1 MSWQD
6 KFNDWELEKG
16 RDYFEMNKVL
26 FIDRDNNI
34 FTAQVAGS
42 DYYSE
47 YKVTTVIN
55 NKGEVTAQKCT
66 CPRYRDKG
74 YCKHIIA
81 TLFEIEKVFPDVLK
95 GSCKDTRY
103 TYINNPKSDIDIE
116 NLMGDYYMSE
126 ETYKRAKTICLNK
139 PNMILDNK
147 NFYDDDDV
155 AYNFFIGSGRDYVNF
170 KFTANRIILFN
181 CHCQECMR
189 RPYYERYKL
198 CANKAAALMMVE
210 DYFVDHKFDKTNRL
224 GQNFLDYSKEKRSS
238 NIMGRSESIH
248 LIPSFTFDRDKDE
261 YLIKFKA
268 GKDKL
273 LNIKDLSYFID
284 CYKRS
289 AKYDLSTKVTLDFS
303 KDDIAED
310 SKALFK
316 YLTDYIEESH
326 SFYNHI
332 NRRYYV
338 ANPSYSSISLDKTR
352 IDKLFDL
359 SYGREVELIYKEYD
373 EKDKSLINLSIV
385 NNDLPITISPEIVN
399 DKLESV
405 TISHPS
411 FSCFSGEKYK
421 YLIGPNRFSRIL
433 NDNEIVDVIYGLNGN
448 DIKIGASN
456 LGDFYYDILPKLKTY
471 QNLIIEDEDKIIENV
486 PVRPVFKFYLD
497 ALDGLVTCK
506 CDVYYKEDKY
516 NLLEDRGS
524 RDFEREKNVLEYL
537 LNDFEE
543 YKDDELCIK
552 NDDCLY
558 HLLTSLNELREYGEV
573 FSTARFDSLGV
584 KKKVKVSVGV
594 RVQSDL
600 LNLNLISNLEK
611 DELLAVLSSYKQKKK
626 YHRLRSGEFV
636 DMNDKDL
643 DKLLSLKEEMNIT
656 DKKFLKEDIKLP
668 SYRILSLNEELD
680 EFESIDVKRDKHFND
695 YVKRFENIDISS
707 YELPKD
713 LNADLRSYQVYGF
726 KWLNV
731 LYDCGFGG
739 ILADEMGL
747 GKTLQVISLLA
758 YRNKEKIKS
767 LIVTPASLVYNWYA
781 EFNKFAP
788 FIKVGMV
795 VGNKDERSALL
806 TRRHEYDVLIT
817 SYDLLKRDIDL
828 YSDISF
834 DVEIIDEAQYI
845 KNQTT
850 GAAKAVK
857 EIDSKKRFALT
868 GTPIENRLSELWSIF
883 NYLMP
888 DYLYSYEYFRKHFES
903 PIVNDGDEY
912 ASNMLKKMIGP
923 FILRRR
929 KMDVLKDLPEKIERV
944 YYANFDSRQ
953 KEIYDAQVMKIS
965 KLVENEDEKAFSTS
979 KIAILAELM
988 KVRQI
993 CCDPSLLLENY
1004 KGGSAKKDT
1013 CLQLIEESIDGGHK
1027 LLVFSQFTSMLEIL
1041 EEELN
1046 KKKIAYYKITGATD
1060 KKERLELCNKF
1071 NKDDVKVF
1079 LISLKAGGTGL
1090 NLIGADIVIHYD
1102 PWWNEAV
1109 ISQATDRTHRIG
1121 QTNTVTVY
1129 KLIAKDTLEEKIL
1142 KLQEDKQNLADEI
1155 LSGANTSLS
1164 SMSKDELLELL
1175 NGN

>member
-95 GSCKDTRY
+95 GSYKDTRY

-147 NFYDDDDV
+147 NFYDDDV
-155 AYNFFIGSGRDYVNF
+155 AYNFLIGSGRDYVNF
-170 KFTANRIILFN
+170 KFTVNRIILFN

-289 AKYDLSTKVTLDFS
+289 AKYDLSAKVTLDFS

-373 EKDKSLINLSIV
+373 EKDKSLINLSVV
-385 NNDLPITISPEIVN
+385 NNDLPITISPEIVD
-399 DKLESV
+399 DKLQSV

-421 YLIGPNRFSRIL
+421 YLIGPNKFSRIL

-471 QNLIIEDEDKIIENV
+471 QNLIIEDEDKIIKNV

-497 ALDGLVTCK
+497 ALDGLITCK

-524 RDFEREKNVLEYL
+524 RDFEREGVIINYL
-537 LNDFEE
+537 LEDFEE

-600 LNLNLISNLEK
+600 LNLNLISDLEK

-668 SYRILSLNEELD
+668 SYRILSLNEELN

-834 DVEIIDEAQYI
+834 DVEVIDEAQYI

-944 YYANFDSRQ
+944 YYANFDSKQ

>member
-1 MSWQD
+1 
-6 KFNDWELEKG
+6 
-16 RDYFEMNKVL
+16 MN
-26 FIDRDNNI
+26 
-34 FTAQVAGS
+34 
-42 DYYSE
+42 
-47 YKVTTVIN
+47 
-55 NKGEVTAQKCT
+55 
-66 CPRYRDKG
+66 
-74 YCKHIIA
+74 
-81 TLFEIEKVFPDVLK
+81 
-95 GSCKDTRY
+95 
-103 TYINNPKSDIDIE
+103 
-116 NLMGDYYMSE
+116 
-126 ETYKRAKTICLNK
+126 
-139 PNMILDNK
+139 
-147 NFYDDDDV
+147 
-155 AYNFFIGSGRDYVNF
+155 
-170 KFTANRIILFN
+170 
-181 CHCQECMR
+181 
-189 RPYYERYKL
+189 
-198 CANKAAALMMVE
+198 
-210 DYFVDHKFDKTNRL
+210 
-224 GQNFLDYSKEKRSS
+224 
-238 NIMGRSESIH
+238 
-248 LIPSFTFDRDKDE
+248 
-261 YLIKFKA
+261 
-268 GKDKL
+268 
-273 LNIKDLSYFID
+273 
-284 CYKRS
+284 
-289 AKYDLSTKVTLDFS
+289 
-303 KDDIAED
+303 
-310 SKALFK
+310 
-316 YLTDYIEESH
+316 
-326 SFYNHI
+326 
-332 NRRYYV
+332 
-338 ANPSYSSISLDKTR
+338 
-352 IDKLFDL
+352 
-359 SYGREVELIYKEYD
+359 
-373 EKDKSLINLSIV
+373 
-385 NNDLPITISPEIVN
+385 
-399 DKLESV
+399 
-405 TISHPS
+405 
-411 FSCFSGEKYK
+411 
-421 YLIGPNRFSRIL
+421 
-433 NDNEIVDVIYGLNGN
+433 
-448 DIKIGASN
+448 
-456 LGDFYYDILPKLKTY
+456 
-471 QNLIIEDEDKIIENV
+471 
-486 PVRPVFKFYLD
+486 
-497 ALDGLVTCK
+497 
-506 CDVYYKEDKY
+506 
-516 NLLEDRGS
+516 
-524 RDFEREKNVLEYL
+524 
-537 LNDFEE
+537 
-543 YKDDELCIK
+543 
-552 NDDCLY
+552 
-558 HLLTSLNELREYGEV
+558 
-573 FSTARFDSLGV
+573 
-584 KKKVKVSVGV
+584 
-594 RVQSDL
+594 
-600 LNLNLISNLEK
+600 
-611 DELLAVLSSYKQKKK
+611 
-626 YHRLRSGEFV
+626 
-636 DMNDKDL
+636 
-643 DKLLSLKEEMNIT
+643 
-656 DKKFLKEDIKLP
+656 
-668 SYRILSLNEELD
+668 
-680 EFESIDVKRDKHFND
+680 EFENIDVKRDKYFND
-695 YVKRFENIDISS
+695 YVKRFESIDISS

-713 LNADLRSYQVYGF
+713 LNADLRTYQVYGF

-806 TRRHEYDVLIT
+806 THRHEYDVLIT

-834 DVEIIDEAQYI
+834 DVEVIDEAQYI

-857 EIDSKKRFALT
+857 EINSKKRFALT

-953 KEIYDAQVMKIS
+953 KEIYDAQVIKIS

>member
-224 GQNFLDYSKEKRSS
+224 GQNFLDYSKEKCSS

-806 TRRHEYDVLIT
+806 TRRYEYDVLIT

-857 EIDSKKRFALT
+857 EINSKKRFALT

>member
-224 GQNFLDYSKEKRSS
+224 GQNFLDYSKEKCSS

-834 DVEIIDEAQYI
+834 DVEVIDEAQYI

-857 EIDSKKRFALT
+857 EINSKKRFALT

>member
-95 GSCKDTRY
+95 GSYKETRY
-103 TYINNPKSDIDIE
+103 SYINNPKSDIDIE
-116 NLMGDYYMSE
+116 NLMGEYYMSE

-147 NFYDDDDV
+147 SFYDDDV
-155 AYNFFIGSGRDYVNF
+155 AYNFLIGSGRDYVNF

-198 CANKAAALMMVE
+198 CVNKAVALMMVE
-210 DYFVDHKFDKTNRL
+210 DYFVHNKFDKTNRL

-238 NIMGRSESIH
+238 NTIGRSENIH

-261 YLIKFKA
+261 YLVKFKA

-273 LNIKDLSYFID
+273 LNIKDLSYFIN

-289 AKYDLSTKVTLDFS
+289 AKYDLSTKVTLDFN

-338 ANPSYSSISLDKTR
+338 ANPSYSSISLDKAR

-385 NNDLPITISPEIVN
+385 NNDLPITVSPEIVD

-405 TISHPS
+405 TISHPP

-421 YLIGPNRFSRIL
+421 YLIGPNKFSRIL

-497 ALDGLVTCK
+497 ALDGIVTCK
-506 CDVYYKEDKY
+506 CDVYYKEEKY

-524 RDFEREKNVLEYL
+524 RDFEREKDVLEYL

-552 NDDCLY
+552 NDECLY

-600 LNLNLISNLEK
+600 LNLNLISDLER

-668 SYRILSLNEELD
+668 SYRVLSLNEELN

-707 YELPKD
+707 YEVPKD

-788 FIKVGMV
+788 FIKVGMI
-795 VGNKDERSALL
+795 VGNKDERTALL
-806 TRRHEYDVLIT
+806 THKDEYDVLIT
-817 SYDLLKRDIDL
+817 SYDLLKRDIGL
-828 YSDISF
+828 YENISF
-834 DVEIIDEAQYI
+834 DVEVIDEAQYI

-857 EIDSKKRFALT
+857 EINSKKRFALT

-903 PIVNDGDEY
+903 PIVNDGDED

-944 YYANFDSRQ
+944 YYANFDSKQ

-965 KLVENEDEKAFSTS
+965 KLVENEDDKAFSTS

-993 CCDPSLLLENY
+993 CCDPSLLLEDY

>member
-34 FTAQVAGS
+34 ITAQVAGS

-95 GSCKDTRY
+95 GSYKDTRY

-147 NFYDDDDV
+147 NFYDDDV
-155 AYNFFIGSGRDYVNF
+155 AYNFLIGSGRDYVNF

-198 CANKAAALMMVE
+198 CANKAASLMMVE

-268 GKDKL
+268 SKDKL

-421 YLIGPNRFSRIL
+421 YLIGPNKFSRIL

-524 RDFEREKNVLEYL
+524 RDFEREGVIINYL
-537 LNDFEE
+537 LEDFEE

-600 LNLNLISNLEK
+600 LNLNLISDLER

-668 SYRILSLNEELD
+668 SYRILSLNEELN
-680 EFESIDVKRDKHFND
+680 EFESIDVKRDKLFDD
-695 YVKRFENIDISS
+695 YVKRFEQIDVSS
-707 YELPKD
+707 YSVPKD

-806 TRRHEYDVLIT
+806 THRHEYDVLIT

-834 DVEIIDEAQYI
+834 DVEVIDEAQYI

-1142 KLQEDKQNLADEI
+1142 KLQEDKKNLADEI

>member
-95 GSCKDTRY
+95 GSYKDTRY

-147 NFYDDDDV
+147 NFYDDDV

-421 YLIGPNRFSRIL
+421 YLIGPNKFSRIL

-471 QNLIIEDEDKIIENV
+471 QNLIIEDEDKIIKNV

-524 RDFEREKNVLEYL
+524 RDFEREGVIINYL
-537 LNDFEE
+537 LEDFEE

-600 LNLNLISNLEK
+600 LNLNLISNLER

-713 LNADLRSYQVYGF
+713 LNGDLRSYQVYGF

-806 TRRHEYDVLIT
+806 THRHEYDVLIT

>member
-95 GSCKDTRY
+95 GSYKDTRY

-147 NFYDDDDV
+147 NFYDDDV
-155 AYNFFIGSGRDYVNF
+155 AYNFLIGSGRDYVNF

-238 NIMGRSESIH
+238 NIMGRSESVH

-303 KDDIAED
+303 KDDMAED

-421 YLIGPNRFSRIL
+421 YLIGPNKFSRIL

-471 QNLIIEDEDKIIENV
+471 QNLIIEDEDKIIKNV

-506 CDVYYKEDKY
+506 CDVYYNEDKY

-524 RDFEREKNVLEYL
+524 RDFEREGVIINYL
-537 LNDFEE
+537 LEDFEE

-806 TRRHEYDVLIT
+806 THRHEYDVLIT

-834 DVEIIDEAQYI
+834 DVEVIDEAQYI

-857 EIDSKKRFALT
+857 EINSKKRFALT

-903 PIVNDGDEY
+903 PIVNDGDED

>member
-95 GSCKDTRY
+95 GSYKETRY

-116 NLMGDYYMSE
+116 NLMGEYYMSE

-147 NFYDDDDV
+147 SFYDDDV
-155 AYNFFIGSGRDYVNF
+155 AYNFLIGSGRDYVNF

-198 CANKAAALMMVE
+198 CVNKAVALMMVE
-210 DYFVDHKFDKTNRL
+210 DYFVHNKFDKTNRL

-238 NIMGRSESIH
+238 NIMGRSENIH

-261 YLIKFKA
+261 YLVKFKA

-273 LNIKDLSYFID
+273 LNIKDLSYFIN

-289 AKYDLSTKVTLDFS
+289 AKYDLSTKVTLDFN

-338 ANPSYSSISLDKTR
+338 ANPSYSSISLDKAR

-385 NNDLPITISPEIVN
+385 NNDLPITVSPEIVD

-405 TISHPS
+405 TISHPP

-421 YLIGPNRFSRIL
+421 YLIGPNKFSRIL

-497 ALDGLVTCK
+497 ALDGIVTCK

-516 NLLEDRGS
+516 NLLDKKGTRG
-524 RDFEREKNVLEYL
+524 FEREKIVLEYL

-543 YKDDELCIK
+543 YKDDELCIR
-552 NDDCLY
+552 NDECLY
-558 HLLTSLNELREYGEV
+558 HLLTSLSELREYGEV

-600 LNLNLISNLEK
+600 LNLNLISDLEK

-668 SYRILSLNEELD
+668 SYRILSLNEELN

-707 YELPKD
+707 YEVPKD

-788 FIKVGMV
+788 FIKVGMI
-795 VGNKDERSALL
+795 VGNKDERTALL
-806 TRRHEYDVLIT
+806 THKDEYDVLIT

-828 YSDISF
+828 YENISF
-834 DVEIIDEAQYI
+834 DVEVIDEAQYI

-857 EIDSKKRFALT
+857 EINSKKRFALT

-903 PIVNDGDEY
+903 PIVNDGDED

-944 YYANFDSRQ
+944 YYANFDSKQ

-965 KLVENEDEKAFSTS
+965 KLVENEDDKAFSTS

-1004 KGGSAKKDT
+1004 NGGSAKKDT

>member
-1 MSWQD
+1 
-6 KFNDWELEKG
+6 
-16 RDYFEMNKVL
+16 MNKVL

-600 LNLNLISNLEK
+600 LNLNLISDLEK

-636 DMNDKDL
+636 DTNDKDL
-643 DKLLSLKEEMNIT
+643 VKLLSLKEEMNIT

-788 FIKVGMV
+788 FIKV
-795 VGNKDERSALL
+795 
-806 TRRHEYDVLIT
+806 
-817 SYDLLKRDIDL
+817 
-828 YSDISF
+828 
-834 DVEIIDEAQYI
+834 
-845 KNQTT
+845 
-850 GAAKAVK
+850 
-857 EIDSKKRFALT
+857 
-868 GTPIENRLSELWSIF
+868 W
-883 NYLMP
+883 
-888 DYLYSYEYFRKHFES
+888 
-903 PIVNDGDEY
+903 
-912 ASNMLKKMIGP
+912 
-923 FILRRR
+923 
-929 KMDVLKDLPEKIERV
+929 
-944 YYANFDSRQ
+944 
-953 KEIYDAQVMKIS
+953 
-965 KLVENEDEKAFSTS
+965 
-979 KIAILAELM
+979 
-988 KVRQI
+988 
-993 CCDPSLLLENY
+993 
-1004 KGGSAKKDT
+1004 
-1013 CLQLIEESIDGGHK
+1013 
-1027 LLVFSQFTSMLEIL
+1027 
-1041 EEELN
+1041 
-1046 KKKIAYYKITGATD
+1046 
-1060 KKERLELCNKF
+1060 
-1071 NKDDVKVF
+1071 
-1079 LISLKAGGTGL
+1079 
-1090 NLIGADIVIHYD
+1090 
-1102 PWWNEAV
+1102 
-1109 ISQATDRTHRIG
+1109 
-1121 QTNTVTVY
+1121 
-1129 KLIAKDTLEEKIL
+1129 
-1142 KLQEDKQNLADEI
+1142 
-1155 LSGANTSLS
+1155 
-1164 SMSKDELLELL
+1164 
-1175 NGN
+1175 

>member
-55 NKGEVTAQKCT
+55 NKGEVTAKKCT

-95 GSCKDTRY
+95 GSYKDTRY

-147 NFYDDDDV
+147 NFYDDDV
-155 AYNFFIGSGRDYVNF
+155 AYNFLIGSGRDYVNF

-385 NNDLPITISPEIVN
+385 NNDLPITISPEIVD
-399 DKLESV
+399 DKLQSV

-421 YLIGPNRFSRIL
+421 YLIGPNKFSRIL

-497 ALDGLVTCK
+497 ALEGIVTCK

-516 NLLEDRGS
+516 NLLDKKET

-537 LNDFEE
+537 LEDFEE

-600 LNLNLISNLEK
+600 LNLNLISDLEK

-668 SYRILSLNEELD
+668 SYRILSLNEELND
-680 EFESIDVKRDKHFND
+680 FENIDVKRDKHFND
-695 YVKRFENIDISS
+695 YVKRFENIDVSS
-707 YELPKD
+707 YEVPKS

-795 VGNKDERSALL
+795 AGNKDERSALL
-806 TRRHEYDVLIT
+806 THRHEYDVLIT

-834 DVEIIDEAQYI
+834 DVEVIDEAQYI

-903 PIVNDGDEY
+903 PIVNDGDED

-993 CCDPSLLLENY
+993 CCDPSLLLEDY

>member
-95 GSCKDTRY
+95 GSYKDTRY

-147 NFYDDDDV
+147 NFYDDDV
-155 AYNFFIGSGRDYVNF
+155 AYNFLIGSGRDYVNF

-248 LIPSFTFDRDKDE
+248 LIPSFTFDKDKDE

-421 YLIGPNRFSRIL
+421 YLIGPNKFSRIL

-524 RDFEREKNVLEYL
+524 RDFEREGVIINYL
-537 LNDFEE
+537 LEDFEE

-552 NDDCLY
+552 NDECLY

-573 FSTARFDSLGV
+573 FSTARFDSLGF

-795 VGNKDERSALL
+795 VGNKDERSTLL
-806 TRRHEYDVLIT
+806 THRHEYDVLIT

-834 DVEIIDEAQYI
+834 DVEVIDEAQYI

>member
-95 GSCKDTRY
+95 GSYKDTRY

-147 NFYDDDDV
+147 NFYDDDV

-421 YLIGPNRFSRIL
+421 YLIEPNRFSRIL

-600 LNLNLISNLEK
+600 LNLNLISNLER

-668 SYRILSLNEELD
+668 SYRILSLNEELN

-695 YVKRFENIDISS
+695 YVKRFENIDVSS
-707 YELPKD
+707 YEVPES
-713 LNADLRSYQVYGF
+713 LNADLRTYQVYGF

-795 VGNKDERSALL
+795 VGNKDERSTLL
-806 TRRHEYDVLIT
+806 THRHEYDVLIT

>member
-95 GSCKDTRY
+95 GSYKDTRY

-147 NFYDDDDV
+147 NFYDDDV

-170 KFTANRIILFN
+170 KFTVNRIILFN

-238 NIMGRSESIH
+238 NIMGRSESVH

-289 AKYDLSTKVTLDFS
+289 AKYELSTKVTLDFS

-338 ANPSYSSISLDKTR
+338 ANPSYSTISLDKTR

-421 YLIGPNRFSRIL
+421 YLIGPNKFSRIL

-471 QNLIIEDEDKIIENV
+471 QNLIIEDEDKIIKNV

-524 RDFEREKNVLEYL
+524 RDFEREGVIINYL
-537 LNDFEE
+537 LEDFEE
-543 YKDDELCIK
+543 YNDDELCIK

-668 SYRILSLNEELD
+668 SYRILSLNEELN

-707 YELPKD
+707 YEVPKD

-795 VGNKDERSALL
+795 VGNKDERSTLL
-806 TRRHEYDVLIT
+806 THRHEYDVLIT

-834 DVEIIDEAQYI
+834 DVEVIDEAQYI

-903 PIVNDGDEY
+903 PIVNDGDED

>member
-95 GSCKDTRY
+95 GSYKDTRY

-126 ETYKRAKTICLNK
+126 EIYKRAKTICLNK

-147 NFYDDDDV
+147 NFYDDDV
-155 AYNFFIGSGRDYVNF
+155 AYNFLIGSGRDYVNF

-210 DYFVDHKFDKTNRL
+210 DYFVHNKYDKTNRL

-238 NIMGRSESIH
+238 NIMGRSENIH
-248 LIPSFTFDRDKDE
+248 LIPSFTFDKDKDE
-261 YLIKFKA
+261 YLIKFKT

-316 YLTDYIEESH
+316 YLEDYIEESN
-326 SFYNHI
+326 SFYNYV

-338 ANPSYSSISLDKTR
+338 AAPPSSYISLEKNR
-352 IDKLFDL
+352 MDKLFDL

-373 EKDKSLINLSIV
+373 EKTKSLVNLSIV
-385 NNDLPITISPEIVN
+385 NNDLPITVSPEFTD

-405 TISHPS
+405 TISHPP

-421 YLIGPNRFSRIL
+421 YLIGPNKFSRIL

-448 DIKIGASN
+448 DIKIGAAN
-456 LGDFYYDILPKLKTY
+456 LGDFYYDILPKLKAY
-471 QNLIIEDEDKIIENV
+471 QNLIIEDEDKIIKNV

-516 NLLEDRGS
+516 NLLDKKGT

-552 NDDCLY
+552 NDECLY

-600 LNLNLISNLEK
+600 LNLNLISDLEK

-668 SYRILSLNEELD
+668 SYRILSLNEELN
-680 EFESIDVKRDKHFND
+680 EFENIDVKRDKHFND
-695 YVKRFENIDISS
+695 YVERFENIDISS
-707 YELPKD
+707 YEPPKD

-806 TRRHEYDVLIT
+806 THRHEYDVLIT

-993 CCDPSLLLENY
+993 CCDPSLLLEDY

-1155 LSGANTSLS
+1155 LSGANASLS

>member
-95 GSCKDTRY
+95 GSYKDTRY

-147 NFYDDDDV
+147 NFYDDDV
-155 AYNFFIGSGRDYVNF
+155 AYNFLIGSGRDYVNF
-170 KFTANRIILFN
+170 KFTTNRIILFN

-421 YLIGPNRFSRIL
+421 YLIGPNKFSRIL

-471 QNLIIEDEDKIIENV
+471 QNLIIEDEDKIIKNV

-516 NLLEDRGS
+516 NLLDKTGT
-524 RDFEREKNVLEYL
+524 RDFEREKNILEYL

-543 YKDDELCIK
+543 YKDDELCIR
-552 NDDCLY
+552 NDECLY

-600 LNLNLISNLEK
+600 LNLNLISDLEK

-668 SYRILSLNEELD
+668 SYRILSLNEELN

-806 TRRHEYDVLIT
+806 TRRYEYDVLIT

-834 DVEIIDEAQYI
+834 DVEVIDEAQYI

-979 KIAILAELM
+979 KIEILAELM

-1046 KKKIAYYKITGATD
+1046 KKEIAYYKITGATD

-1090 NLIGADIVIHYD
+1090 NLVGADIVIHYD

>member
-95 GSCKDTRY
+95 GSYKDTRY

-139 PNMILDNK
+139 TNMILDNK
-147 NFYDDDDV
+147 NFYDDDV
-155 AYNFFIGSGRDYVNF
+155 AYNFLIGSGRDYVNF

-198 CANKAAALMMVE
+198 CANKAASLMMVE

-248 LIPSFTFDRDKDE
+248 LIPSFTFDKDKDE

-316 YLTDYIEESH
+316 YLEDYIEESN
-326 SFYNHI
+326 SFYNYV
-332 NRRYYV
+332 NCRYYV
-338 ANPSYSSISLDKTR
+338 AAPPSSYISLEKNR
-352 IDKLFDL
+352 MDKLFDL
-359 SYGREVELIYKEYD
+359 SYGRQVELIYKEYD
-373 EKDKSLINLSIV
+373 EKTKSLINLSIV
-385 NNDLPITISPEIVN
+385 NNDLPITISPEIV
-399 DKLESV
+399 DDELKSV
-405 TISHPS
+405 TISHPP

-421 YLIGPNRFSRIL
+421 YLIGPNKFSRIL

-448 DIKIGASN
+448 DIKIGAAN

-471 QNLIIEDEDKIIENV
+471 QNLIIEDEDKIIKNV

-516 NLLEDRGS
+516 NLLDKTGT

-543 YKDDELCIK
+543 YNDDELCIR
-552 NDDCLY
+552 NDECLY

-600 LNLNLISNLEK
+600 LNLNLISDLER

-668 SYRILSLNEELD
+668 SYRILSLNEELN
-680 EFESIDVKRDKHFND
+680 EFENIDVKRDKHFND

-806 TRRHEYDVLIT
+806 THRHEYDVLIT

-993 CCDPSLLLENY
+993 CCDPSLLLEDY

-1155 LSGANTSLS
+1155 LSGANASLS

>member
-95 GSCKDTRY
+95 GSYKDTRY

-147 NFYDDDDV
+147 NFYDDDV
-155 AYNFFIGSGRDYVNF
+155 AYNFLIGSGRDYVNF

-210 DYFVDHKFDKTNRL
+210 DYFVHNKYDKTNRL

-248 LIPSFTFDRDKDE
+248 LIPSFTFDKDKDE

-316 YLTDYIEESH
+316 YLEDYIEESN
-326 SFYNHI
+326 SFYNYV

-338 ANPSYSSISLDKTR
+338 AAPPSSYISLEKNR
-352 IDKLFDL
+352 MDKLFDL
-359 SYGREVELIYKEYD
+359 SYGRQVELIYKEYD
-373 EKDKSLINLSIV
+373 EKTKSLINLSIV
-385 NNDLPITISPEIVN
+385 NNDLPITISPEIV
-399 DKLESV
+399 DDELKSV
-405 TISHPS
+405 TISHPP

-421 YLIGPNRFSRIL
+421 YLIGPNKFSRIL

-448 DIKIGASN
+448 DIKIGAAN
-456 LGDFYYDILPKLKTY
+456 LGDFYYDILPKLKAY
-471 QNLIIEDEDKIIENV
+471 QNLIIEDEDKIIKNV

-497 ALDGLVTCK
+497 ALEGIVTCK

-516 NLLEDRGS
+516 NLLDKKGT

-543 YKDDELCIK
+543 YNDDELCIR
-552 NDDCLY
+552 NDECLY

-600 LNLNLISNLEK
+600 LNLNLISDLEK

-668 SYRILSLNEELD
+668 SYRILSLNEELN

-707 YELPKD
+707 YEPPKD

-795 VGNKDERSALL
+795 VGNKDERSTLL
-806 TRRHEYDVLIT
+806 THRNEYDVLIT

-850 GAAKAVK
+850 GTAKAVK
-857 EIDSKKRFALT
+857 EINSKKRFALT

-993 CCDPSLLLENY
+993 CCDPSLLLEDY

-1155 LSGANTSLS
+1155 LSGANASLS

>member
-95 GSCKDTRY
+95 GSYKDTRY

-147 NFYDDDDV
+147 NFYDDDV
-155 AYNFFIGSGRDYVNF
+155 AYNFLIGSGRDYVNF

-385 NNDLPITISPEIVN
+385 NNDLSITISPEIVD
-399 DKLESV
+399 DKLQSV

-411 FSCFSGEKYK
+411 FSCLSGEKYK
-421 YLIGPNRFSRIL
+421 YLIGPNKFSRIL

-524 RDFEREKNVLEYL
+524 RDFEREGVIINYL
-537 LNDFEE
+537 LEDFEE

-552 NDDCLY
+552 NDECLY

-600 LNLNLISNLEK
+600 LNLNLISDLER

-834 DVEIIDEAQYI
+834 DVEVIDEAQYI

-903 PIVNDGDEY
+903 PIVNDGDED

>member
-95 GSCKDTRY
+95 GSYKDTRY

-139 PNMILDNK
+139 PNTILDNK
-147 NFYDDDDV
+147 NFYDDDV

-273 LNIKDLSYFID
+273 LNIKDLSYFIN
-284 CYKRS
+284 CYKRN
-289 AKYDLSTKVTLDFS
+289 AKYDLSTKVTLDFN

-385 NNDLPITISPEIVN
+385 NNDLPITVSPEFTD

-405 TISHPS
+405 TISHPP
-411 FSCFSGEKYK
+411 FSCFVGEKYK
-421 YLIGPNRFSRIL
+421 YLVEPNKLSRIL
-433 NDNEIVDVIYGLNGN
+433 NDNEVVDVIYGLSG
-448 DIKIGASN
+448 DEIKIGAAN

-857 EIDSKKRFALT
+857 EINSKKRFALT

>member
-95 GSCKDTRY
+95 GSYKDTRY

-147 NFYDDDDV
+147 NFYDDDV

-170 KFTANRIILFN
+170 KFTVNRIILFN

-238 NIMGRSESIH
+238 NIMGRSESVH

-289 AKYDLSTKVTLDFS
+289 AKYELSTKVTLDFS

-421 YLIGPNRFSRIL
+421 YLIGPNKFSRIL

-524 RDFEREKNVLEYL
+524 RDFEREKM
-537 LNDFEE
+537 F
-543 YKDDELCIK
+543 
-552 NDDCLY
+552 
-558 HLLTSLNELREYGEV
+558 
-573 FSTARFDSLGV
+573 
-584 KKKVKVSVGV
+584 
-594 RVQSDL
+594 
-600 LNLNLISNLEK
+600 
-611 DELLAVLSSYKQKKK
+611 
-626 YHRLRSGEFV
+626 
-636 DMNDKDL
+636 
-643 DKLLSLKEEMNIT
+643 
-656 DKKFLKEDIKLP
+656 
-668 SYRILSLNEELD
+668 
-680 EFESIDVKRDKHFND
+680 
-695 YVKRFENIDISS
+695 
-707 YELPKD
+707 
-713 LNADLRSYQVYGF
+713 
-726 KWLNV
+726 
-731 LYDCGFGG
+731 
-739 ILADEMGL
+739 
-747 GKTLQVISLLA
+747 
-758 YRNKEKIKS
+758 
-767 LIVTPASLVYNWYA
+767 
-781 EFNKFAP
+781 
-788 FIKVGMV
+788 
-795 VGNKDERSALL
+795 
-806 TRRHEYDVLIT
+806 
-817 SYDLLKRDIDL
+817 
-828 YSDISF
+828 
-834 DVEIIDEAQYI
+834 
-845 KNQTT
+845 
-850 GAAKAVK
+850 
-857 EIDSKKRFALT
+857 
-868 GTPIENRLSELWSIF
+868 
-883 NYLMP
+883 
-888 DYLYSYEYFRKHFES
+888 
-903 PIVNDGDEY
+903 
-912 ASNMLKKMIGP
+912 
-923 FILRRR
+923 
-929 KMDVLKDLPEKIERV
+929 
-944 YYANFDSRQ
+944 
-953 KEIYDAQVMKIS
+953 
-965 KLVENEDEKAFSTS
+965 
-979 KIAILAELM
+979 
-988 KVRQI
+988 
-993 CCDPSLLLENY
+993 
-1004 KGGSAKKDT
+1004 
-1013 CLQLIEESIDGGHK
+1013 
-1027 LLVFSQFTSMLEIL
+1027 
-1041 EEELN
+1041 
-1046 KKKIAYYKITGATD
+1046 
-1060 KKERLELCNKF
+1060 
-1071 NKDDVKVF
+1071 
-1079 LISLKAGGTGL
+1079 
-1090 NLIGADIVIHYD
+1090 
-1102 PWWNEAV
+1102 
-1109 ISQATDRTHRIG
+1109 
-1121 QTNTVTVY
+1121 
-1129 KLIAKDTLEEKIL
+1129 
-1142 KLQEDKQNLADEI
+1142 
-1155 LSGANTSLS
+1155 
-1164 SMSKDELLELL
+1164 
-1175 NGN
+1175 

>member
-95 GSCKDTRY
+95 GSYKDTRY

-147 NFYDDDDV
+147 NFYDDDV
-155 AYNFFIGSGRDYVNF
+155 AYNFLIGSGRDYVNF

-399 DKLESV
+399 DKLEGV

-421 YLIGPNRFSRIL
+421 YLIGPNKFSRIL

-471 QNLIIEDEDKIIENV
+471 QNLIIEDEDKIIKNV

-524 RDFEREKNVLEYL
+524 RDFEREGVIINYL
-537 LNDFEE
+537 LEDFEE

-558 HLLTSLNELREYGEV
+558 HLLTSLNELIEYGEV

-584 KKKVKVSVGV
+584 KKKIKVSVGV

-795 VGNKDERSALL
+795 VGNKDERSTLL

-834 DVEIIDEAQYI
+834 DVEVIDEAQYI

>member
-47 YKVTTVIN
+47 YKVTAVIN

-224 GQNFLDYSKEKRSS
+224 GQNFLDYSKEKCSS

-857 EIDSKKRFALT
+857 EINSKKRFALT

>member
-95 GSCKDTRY
+95 GSYKDTRY

-147 NFYDDDDV
+147 NFYDDDV

-238 NIMGRSESIH
+238 NIMGRSESVH

-289 AKYDLSTKVTLDFS
+289 AKYELSTKVTLDFS

-421 YLIGPNRFSRIL
+421 YLIGPNKFSRIL

-524 RDFEREKNVLEYL
+524 RDFEREGVIINYL
-537 LNDFEE
+537 LEDFEE

-600 LNLNLISNLEK
+600 LNLNLISDLEK

-857 EIDSKKRFALT
+857 EINSKKRFALT

-1142 KLQEDKQNLADEI
+1142 KLQEDKKNLADEI

>member
-95 GSCKDTRY
+95 GSYKDTRY

-147 NFYDDDDV
+147 NFYDDDV

-316 YLTDYIEESH
+316 YLEDYIEESN
-326 SFYNHI
+326 SFYNYV

-338 ANPSYSSISLDKTR
+338 TAPPSSYISLEKNR
-352 IDKLFDL
+352 MDKLFDL
-359 SYGREVELIYKEYD
+359 SYGRQVELIYKEND
-373 EKDKSLINLSIV
+373 EKTKSLVNLSIV
-385 NNDLPITISPEIVN
+385 NNDLSITVSPEFTD

-405 TISHPS
+405 TISHPP
-411 FSCFSGEKYK
+411 FSCFVGEKYK
-421 YLIGPNRFSRIL
+421 YLVEPNKLSRIL
-433 NDNEIVDVIYGLNGN
+433 NDNEVVDVIYGLSG
-448 DIKIGASN
+448 DEIKIGAAN

-857 EIDSKKRFALT
+857 EINSKKRFALT

>member
-95 GSCKDTRY
+95 GSYKDTRY

-147 NFYDDDDV
+147 NFYDDDV
-155 AYNFFIGSGRDYVNF
+155 AYNFLIGSGRDYVNF

-198 CANKAAALMMVE
+198 CVNKAVALMMVE
-210 DYFVDHKFDKTNRL
+210 DYFVHNKFDKTNRL

-248 LIPSFTFDRDKDE
+248 LIPSFTFDKDKDE

-421 YLIGPNRFSRIL
+421 YLIGPNKFSRIL

-524 RDFEREKNVLEYL
+524 RDFEREGVIINYL
-537 LNDFEE
+537 LEDFEE

-552 NDDCLY
+552 NDECLY

-573 FSTARFDSLGV
+573 FSTARFDSLGF

-795 VGNKDERSALL
+795 VGNKDERSTLL
-806 TRRHEYDVLIT
+806 THRHEYDVLIT

-834 DVEIIDEAQYI
+834 DVEVIDEAQYI

>member
-95 GSCKDTRY
+95 GSYKDTRY

-147 NFYDDDDV
+147 NFYDDDV
-155 AYNFFIGSGRDYVNF
+155 AYNFLIGSGRDYVNF

-385 NNDLPITISPEIVN
+385 NNDLPITISPEIVD
-399 DKLESV
+399 DKLQSV

-421 YLIGPNRFSRIL
+421 YLIGPNKFSRIL

-471 QNLIIEDEDKIIENV
+471 QNLIIEDEDKIIKNV

-497 ALDGLVTCK
+497 VLDGLVTCK

-524 RDFEREKNVLEYL
+524 RDFEREGVIINYL
-537 LNDFEE
+537 LEDFEK
-543 YKDDELCIK
+543 YNDDELCIK
-552 NDDCLY
+552 NDECLY

-600 LNLNLISNLEK
+600 LNLNLISDLEK

-806 TRRHEYDVLIT
+806 THRHEYDVLIT

-834 DVEIIDEAQYI
+834 DVEVIDEAQYI

-1046 KKKIAYYKITGATD
+1046 KKEIAYYKITGATD

-1102 PWWNEAV
+1102 PWWNAHV
-1109 ISQATDRTHRIG
+1109 R
-1121 QTNTVTVY
+1121 
-1129 KLIAKDTLEEKIL
+1129 
-1142 KLQEDKQNLADEI
+1142 
-1155 LSGANTSLS
+1155 
-1164 SMSKDELLELL
+1164 
-1175 NGN
+1175 

>member
-95 GSCKDTRY
+95 GSYKDTRY

-126 ETYKRAKTICLNK
+126 ETYKRAKTSCLNK

-147 NFYDDDDV
+147 NFYDDDV
-155 AYNFFIGSGRDYVNF
+155 AYNFLIGSGRDYVNF

-421 YLIGPNRFSRIL
+421 YLIGPNKFSRIL

-524 RDFEREKNVLEYL
+524 RDFEREGVIINYL
-537 LNDFEE
+537 LEDFEE

-600 LNLNLISNLEK
+600 LNLNLISDLER

-668 SYRILSLNEELD
+668 SYRILSLNEELN
-680 EFESIDVKRDKHFND
+680 EFENIDVKRDKHFND

-707 YELPKD
+707 YEVPKD

-788 FIKVGMV
+788 FIKVGMI

-806 TRRHEYDVLIT
+806 THRHEYDVLIT

-834 DVEIIDEAQYI
+834 DVEVIDEAQYI

-857 EIDSKKRFALT
+857 EINSKKRFALT

>member
-95 GSCKDTRY
+95 GSYKDTRY

-147 NFYDDDDV
+147 NFYDDDV

-170 KFTANRIILFN
+170 KFTVNRIILFN

-238 NIMGRSESIH
+238 NIMGRSESVH

-289 AKYDLSTKVTLDFS
+289 AKYELSTKVTLDFS

-421 YLIGPNRFSRIL
+421 YLIGPNKFSRIL

-524 RDFEREKNVLEYL
+524 RDFEREGVIINYL
-537 LNDFEE
+537 LEDFEE

-600 LNLNLISNLEK
+600 LNLNLISDLER

-668 SYRILSLNEELD
+668 SYRILSLNEELN
-680 EFESIDVKRDKHFND
+680 EFESIDVKRDKHFSD

-707 YELPKD
+707 YEVPKD

-834 DVEIIDEAQYI
+834 DVEVIDEAQYI

>member
-16 RDYFEMNKVL
+16 RDYFEMNKVV

-95 GSCKDTRY
+95 GSYKDTRY

-147 NFYDDDDV
+147 NFYDDDV

-198 CANKAAALMMVE
+198 CANKVAALMMVE

-411 FSCFSGEKYK
+411 FLCFSGEKYK
-421 YLIGPNRFSRIL
+421 YLIGPNKFSRIL

-600 LNLNLISNLEK
+600 LNLNLISDLEK

-668 SYRILSLNEELD
+668 SYRILSLNEELN
-680 EFESIDVKRDKHFND
+680 EFESIDVKRDKLFDD
-695 YVKRFENIDISS
+695 YVKRFEQIDVSS
-707 YELPKD
+707 YSVPKD

-834 DVEIIDEAQYI
+834 DVEVIDEAQYI

>member
-95 GSCKDTRY
+95 GSYKDTRY

-147 NFYDDDDV
+147 NFYDDDV

-170 KFTANRIILFN
+170 KFTVNRIILFN

-238 NIMGRSESIH
+238 NIMGRSESVH

-289 AKYDLSTKVTLDFS
+289 AKYELSTKVTLDFS

-421 YLIGPNRFSRIL
+421 YLIGPNKFSRIL

-524 RDFEREKNVLEYL
+524 RDFEREGVIINYL
-537 LNDFEE
+537 LEDFEE

-600 LNLNLISNLEK
+600 LNLNLISDLER

-834 DVEIIDEAQYI
+834 DVEVIDEAQYI

>member
-95 GSCKDTRY
+95 GSYKDTRY

-139 PNMILDNK
+139 SNMILDNK

-198 CANKAAALMMVE
+198 CANKVAALMMVE

-248 LIPSFTFDRDKDE
+248 LIPSFTFDKDKDE

-421 YLIGPNRFSRIL
+421 YLIGPNKFSRIL

-471 QNLIIEDEDKIIENV
+471 QNLIIEDEDKIIKNV

-506 CDVYYKEDKY
+506 CDVYYNEDKY

-524 RDFEREKNVLEYL
+524 RDFEREGVIINYL
-537 LNDFEE
+537 LEDFEE

-806 TRRHEYDVLIT
+806 THRHEYDVLIT

-834 DVEIIDEAQYI
+834 DVEVIDEAQYI

-857 EIDSKKRFALT
+857 EINSKKRFALT

-903 PIVNDGDEY
+903 PIVNDGDED

>member
-95 GSCKDTRY
+95 GSYKDTRY

-147 NFYDDDDV
+147 NFYDDDV
-155 AYNFFIGSGRDYVNF
+155 AYNFLIGSGRDYVNF

-421 YLIGPNRFSRIL
+421 YLIGPNKFSRIL

-524 RDFEREKNVLEYL
+524 RDFEREGVIINYL
-537 LNDFEE
+537 LEDFEE

-834 DVEIIDEAQYI
+834 DVEVIDEAQYI

>member
-95 GSCKDTRY
+95 GSYKDTRY

-147 NFYDDDDV
+147 NFYDDDV
-155 AYNFFIGSGRDYVNF
+155 AYNFLIGSGRDYVNF

-806 TRRHEYDVLIT
+806 TRRHECDVLIT

-857 EIDSKKRFALT
+857 EINSKKRFALT

>member
-95 GSCKDTRY
+95 GSYKDTRY
-103 TYINNPKSDIDIE
+103 SYINNPKSNIDVAS
-116 NLMGDYYMSE
+116 LMGDYYMSE

-147 NFYDDDDV
+147 NFYDDDV
-155 AYNFFIGSGRDYVNF
+155 AYNFLIGSGRDYVNF
-170 KFTANRIILFN
+170 KFTVNRIILFN

-248 LIPSFTFDRDKDE
+248 LIPSFTFDKDKDE

-303 KDDIAED
+303 KDDMAED

-316 YLTDYIEESH
+316 YLEDYIEESN
-326 SFYNHI
+326 SFYNYV

-338 ANPSYSSISLDKTR
+338 AAPPSSYISLEKNR
-352 IDKLFDL
+352 MDKLFDL
-359 SYGREVELIYKEYD
+359 SYGRQVELIYKEND
-373 EKDKSLINLSIV
+373 EKTKSLVNLSIV
-385 NNDLPITISPEIVN
+385 NNDLPITVSPEFTD

-405 TISHPS
+405 TISHPP
-411 FSCFSGEKYK
+411 FSCFVGEKYK
-421 YLIGPNRFSRIL
+421 YLIGPNKFSRIL

-471 QNLIIEDEDKIIENV
+471 QNLIIEDEDKIIKNV

-524 RDFEREKNVLEYL
+524 RDFEREGVIINYL
-537 LNDFEE
+537 LEDFEE

-600 LNLNLISNLEK
+600 LNLNLISDLEK

-668 SYRILSLNEELD
+668 SYRILSLNEELN
-680 EFESIDVKRDKHFND
+680 EFESIDVKRDKLFND
-695 YVKRFENIDISS
+695 YVKRFEQIDVSS
-707 YELPKD
+707 YSVPKD

-758 YRNKEKIKS
+758 YRNKENIKS

-806 TRRHEYDVLIT
+806 THRHEYDVLIT

-834 DVEIIDEAQYI
+834 DVEVIDEAQYI